1 MNNDTLNELCEGLEK
16 AYNLLSSVFVNGE
29 NVDKVAI
36 VRQYLRDA
44 YQLVKKLEDSAADKS
59 AEGEAS
65 DG

>member
-1 MNNDTLNELCEGLEK
+1 MEELFKALES
-16 AYNLLSSVFVNGE
+16 AYNLLSTVFVNGE

-44 YQLVKKLEDSAADKS
+44 YQLVKKMEDSTADKS

>member
-44 YQLVKKLEDSAADKS
+44 YQLVKKMEDSPADNS
-59 AEGEAS
+59 AEVKS
-65 DG
+65 TDG